1 MSRPWVRLSVLA
13 SALVLAGCASLSVDQ
28 NTQETARYAQREL
41 QTELR
46 WLNSEEARQVA
57 QQEVTTL
64 LERPLTQGDAARLA
78 LAYSPAFQALLAEN
92 AAASAR
98 STQTARLPNPVFAFE
113 KLVRTEDG
121 TRELEIGRVLS
132 FSLLDLLYLPSR
144 IGIDTQAQARL
155 RLQAAGDAVQAV
167 TEARQAWVRAV
178 AAQQSVAYF
187 EQVMQAASA
196 GAELA
201 RRMQAAGNWSRL
213 QRAQEQAFYAE
224 SAAQLTRARQSALEA
239 REGLVRALGLDA
251 AQAARLR
258 LPERLPDLPTALRD
272 EQAVLQQTVDTRLD
286 VGAAR
291 FELERLGRSQG
302 LTRVHSVLGELEVGV
317 VNNSETGKPMQ
328 RGYELSFPIPLF
340 DFGSAARAGA
350 EADYLAAV
358 HRLRQTAIEASSL
371 VRQQYAA
378 YATAHALARHY
389 REEIVPLRKTISDEK
404 MLKYNGMLIGV
415 FALLADAREQVASVV
430 AAIDAE
436 RDFWLSEASLQASM
450 LGKPTGGGASRGPA
464 VAGAAGGEAGH

>member
-46 WLNSEEARQVA
+46 WLNSEEARQAA

-64 LERPLTQGDAARLA
+64 LDRPLSQGDAARLA

-155 RLQAAGDAVQAV
+155 RLQAAGDTVQAV

-317 VNNSETGKPMQ
+317 ANNSETGKPMQ

-464 VAGAAGGEAGH
+464 VAAGGEAGH